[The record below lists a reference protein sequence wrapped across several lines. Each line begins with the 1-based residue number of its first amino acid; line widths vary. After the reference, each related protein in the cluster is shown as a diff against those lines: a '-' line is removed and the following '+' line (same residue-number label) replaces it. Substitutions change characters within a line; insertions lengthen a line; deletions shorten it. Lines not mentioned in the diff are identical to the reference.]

1 MSIILFF
8 KRKMFSR
15 LLNISIKTG
24 FPVQFLESSSVQTSQ
39 YTCRCMSS
47 KVEEILNQTD
57 RLHHHVD
64 DCDTRKTYKNIM
76 QRVPQPVVVVTSGY
90 HEDGMWHKRGM
101 TCTSFT
107 SVSFTPPIVSIC
119 LKIPSKFHDIVNK
132 TKHFAI
138 HTLAN
143 HQVNY
148 GMTFAVNIPGVN
160 QFANIAHHDSAHVPG
175 IPVLLGCCAVME
187 CKADSVHAIGD
198 HNVWYGNIYDAHID
212 DNVSH
217 PMLYQSRSF
226 RSVGDEIFIQSFE
239 DATLPF
245 ENWTH
250 EAHLR
255 MAWNYI
261 SSYGRDTAI
270 PMIRDGIKH
279 YNEIHKDQIKTGY
292 HETIT
297 MFYSFVIADAINHTK
312 NASTFESFLKL
323 NGHLLD
329 RSLMYKYYSKERFG
343 DPNAK
348 QNFVLPDKRLLP
360 GM

>member
-1 MSIILFF
+1 
-8 KRKMFSR
+8 MFSR
-15 LLNISIKTG
+15 ILQQSLKTG
-24 FPVQFLESSSVQTSQ
+24 APLQLLESLTVPS
-39 YTCRCMSS
+39 TCSLCRFMSS
-47 KVEEILNQTD
+47 TVEEILNRTD
-57 RLHHHVD
+57 RLHHQAE
-64 DCDTRKTYKNIM
+64 DCDTRKTYKTIM
-76 QRVPQPVVVVTSGY
+76 QNVPQPVVVVTSGY
-90 HEDGMWHKRGM
+90 HEDGVWHKRGM

-107 SVSFTPPIVSIC
+107 SVSFSPPIVSIC
-119 LKIPSKFHDIVNK
+119 LKIPSKFHDIVNR

-143 HQVNY
+143 HQVSY
-148 GMTFAVNIPGVN
+148 GMTFAQSIPGVN
-160 QFANIAHHDSAHVPG
+160 QFEQIAHHDSEHVPG
-175 IPVLLGCCAVME
+175 VPVLLGCCAVME
-187 CKADSVHAIGD
+187 CRADSVHAIGD
-198 HNVWYGNIYDAHID
+198 HNVWYGHIYDAHID

-250 EAHLR
+250 EAHIR

-261 SSYGRDTAI
+261 TENGRDKAI
-270 PMIRDGIKH
+270 PMIRDGIQH

-297 MFYSFVIADAINHTK
+297 MFYSFVIADAIENTK
-312 NASTFESFLKL
+312 DAPTFESFLKA

-329 RSLMYKYYSKERFG
+329 RSLMYKYYSRERFG
-343 DPNAK
+343 DPDAK
-348 QNFVLPDKRLLP
+348 QKFVLPDKQVLP

>member
-1 MSIILFF
+1 M
-8 KRKMFSR
+8 MFSR
-15 LLNISIKTG
+15 ILFKSVRFYAPLN
-24 FPVQFLESSSVQTSQ
+24 LENKLSTPL
-39 YTCRCMSS
+39 TCTLCRCMSS
-47 KVEEILNQTD
+47 TVEEVLRKTD

-90 HEDGMWHKRGM
+90 HENGKWHKRGM

-107 SVSFTPPIVSIC
+107 CVSFSPPIISIC
-119 LKIPSKFHDIVNK
+119 VKIPSKFHDMVSR
-132 TKHFAI
+132 TKHFAV

-148 GMTFAVNIPGVN
+148 GMNFAQSIPGVN
-160 QFANIAHHDSAHVPG
+160 QFEKIAHHDSEHVPG
-175 IPVLLGCCAVME
+175 VPVLLGCCAVME
-187 CKADSVHAIGD
+187 CKADSVHAVGD
-198 HNVWYGNIYDAHID
+198 HNVWYGQIYDAHID

-250 EAHLR
+250 EAHIR

-261 SSYGRDTAI
+261 LVHGRDKAI
-270 PMIRDGIKH
+270 PLIRDGIKH
-279 YNEIHKDQIKTGY
+279 YNEVHQDQIKTGY

-297 MFYSFVIADAINHTK
+297 MFYSFVIADAIKNTN
-312 NASTFESFLKL
+312 NASTFEAFLKA

-329 RSLMYKYYSKERFG
+329 RSLMYKYYSKTRFA
-343 DPNAK
+343 DPHAK
-348 QNFVLPDKRLLP
+348 HKFVLPDIQVLP